1 MLCNKRGIYYM
12 DTMTKKKRTNNKP
25 KEKNKEI
32 TRFIDYLDTYKN
44 QKDITINTM
53 MSVVNNVNADFY
65 KNRYYQPE
73 YVGDIYSGPQNPV
86 LNYYSL
92 YGGNQYAT
100 CYNPNVSTEIDVTQK
115 HPFFDHPYF
124 DHNLDTSIT
133 NKLPSSSTTSI
144 KKNKVEINDN
154 VHQIADLLNI
164 IEKYQYDENT
174 EYNIDLK
181 ALVKIKDELVEL
193 ESMVGMKE
201 LKTSILTQL
210 LYFIQEMHI
219 TKLSNKTIHEYKHT
233 VICGPPGTGKTDV
246 AKIIGRIY
254 SKIGILNKNI
264 FKKVT
269 RGDLV
274 AEYLG
279 QTAVKTK
286 KVINECLGGVLFID
300 EAYSLSNG
308 VTDLDSFSKE
318 CIDTLCECLSD
329 HKDDLM
335 VIIAGYENE
344 LNNYFFKAN
353 AGLESRFIWRFKID
367 KYDANELREIF
378 NKKVAEIG
386 WVLADDIEKG
396 WFEKNQKNFDFFG
409 RSMELLL
416 TYTKIAHSKRVYG
429 KSIDCKRIIT
439 QKDLDDGFV
448 VYMNNRKNDGNSKTF
463 EYLYV

>member
-1 MLCNKRGIYYM
+1 
-12 DTMTKKKRTNNKP
+12 MTKKKRANNKP
-25 KEKNKEI
+25 RGKNKDI
-32 TRFIDYLDTYKN
+32 TKFIDYLDTYKN
-44 QKDITINTM
+44 QKDMNIDTM
-53 MSVVNNVNADFY
+53 MNIVNNINVDFY

-73 YVGDIYSGPQNPV
+73 YVGDVYSGTQNQV
-86 LNYYSL
+86 GNYYNL
-92 YGGNQYAT
+92 YGNNNKFFYTSGIEVA
-100 CYNPNVSTEIDVTQK
+100 QK
-115 HPFFDHPYF
+115 HPFFYENGGNYGD
-124 DHNLDTSIT
+124 NEKIT
-133 NKLPSSSTTSI
+133 TISPPPSSPTF
-144 KKNKVEINDN
+144 KNKIEINDT
-154 VHQIADLLNI
+154 VSQISDLLSI
-164 IEKYQYDENT
+164 IQKYDYDENT

-181 ALVKIKDELVEL
+181 ALKKIKDELIEL
-193 ESMVGMKE
+193 ESMIGMKE

-308 VTDLDSFSKE
+308 VNDLDSFSKE

-329 HKDDLM
+329 HKEDLM

-353 AGLESRFIWRFKID
+353 TGLESRFIWRFKID
-367 KYDANELREIF
+367 TYNSNELREIF

-396 WFEKNQKNFDFFG
+396 WFEKNQKSFDFFG

-429 KSIDCKRIIT
+429 KSMDCKRIIT
-439 QKDLDDGFV
+439 QKDLDDGFI
-448 VYMNNRKNDGNSKTF
+448 VYMNNRKKDENSRTF